1 MSANANTLVNG
12 VETSYASIEMMLRGY
27 RLRRVKSINYK
38 DIGEIQK
45 IRGTSATPIGRTR
58 GTADCEGDIEIY
70 RAELD
75 MVMPILTLGGAFGYQ
90 ELAHDMGVV
99 WAEALQLAKTR
110 TDTLLA
116 VKWHSLDSSNSE
128 GGDAATVK
136 FGLSIMEILW
146 NGVGALGYT
155 SLRRSLV

>member
-1 MSANANTLVNG
+1 MAISTLING
-12 VETSYASIEMMLRGY
+12 VEVSYSSIELAVSGH

-38 DIGEIQK
+38 DSGEIPK

-75 MVMPILTLGGAFGYQ
+75 LLLPILSGGGVFGYQ
-90 ELAHDMGVV
+90 EIAQTIGVV
-99 WAEALQLAKTR
+99 WAEALGPTR
-110 TDTLLA
+110 MDTLLG
-116 VKWHSLDSSNSE
+116 VRFHSLDSSNSE

-146 NGVGALGYT
+146 NGPYT
-155 SLRRSLV
+155 SLRRSLI